1 MAANFLDGRDVDL
14 MVLEAAKTASL
25 MAAGPASA
33 EAQIGS
39 TKQASSVYVPVSAD
53 WVPPGPADNYMPPM
67 SWFESDACEPF
78 GAEKSP
84 IDSLSL
90 PRFKHWGWQL
100 ILMVHWPRSRGPNSS
115 RKPKK
120 MR

>member
-14 MVLEAAKTASL
+14 MVLEAAKTAS
-25 MAAGPASA
+25 PALA
-33 EAQIGS
+33 EAQIDC
-39 TKQASSVYVPVSAD
+39 TKQASPVYVPVSAD
-53 WVPPGPADNYMPPM
+53 WVPPGPADNYMTPM

-84 IDSLSL
+84 VDSLSLSL
-90 PRFKHWGWQL
+90 PRFKHWGWKL
-100 ILMVHWPRSRGPNSS
+100 ILIVHWPRSRGPNSS